1 MAENISYAFKDKAS
15 LSSLL
20 STEAFTE
27 ASPEDLRV
35 LVALLIS
42 DCNTTRA
49 QLEADAGCDS
59 QTLTGALQYWRG
71 AGVLTKTKKPPKEQS
86 EQNLRNLQNE
96 QNEPHFEPKSSECA
110 TKDNKTETKAKK
122 KAVASLDK
130 FAETPSDVLAK
141 HIDEQRLA
149 ALIEACQQ
157 ITGKTLS
164 SSEVNII
171 VGMRRELS
179 LDGDYILTL
188 ISYCYENERRSLK
201 YVEKMAFVLTEQGIC
216 TEEDLVQYIDERKR
230 FATLEWQLK
239 RKFGMGN
246 RDFTKTQSSLVRKW
260 EKDYAFPLEVI
271 TLAYDI
277 TVDTINKLE
286 FKYMDKILTRWYENG
301 CKTEGDVLAF
311 IEKEK
316 LTRTPTEEQKKPP
329 KSTVGVSS
337 FDTDDFFNRA
347 LERSYKK

>member
-15 LSSLL
+15 LSSLF

-71 AGVLTKTKKPPKEQS
+71 AGVLTKSKKPPLA
-86 EQNLRNLQNE
+86 QNERNLQNE
-96 QNEPHFEPKSSECA
+96 QNEPRFEPKSSECA
-110 TKDNKTETKAKK
+110 EKDKQNETKAKK

-130 FAETPSDVLAK
+130 FAQTPSDVLAK

-171 VGMRRELS
+171 VGMKRELS

-271 TLAYDI
+271 TLAFDI

-301 CKTEGDVLAF
+301 CKTEADVLAF

-316 LTRTPTEEQKKPP
+316 LTRTPAEEQKKPS

>member
-15 LSSLL
+15 LSSLFA
-20 STEAFTE
+20 TEAFIE

-42 DCNTTRA
+42 DCITTRA

-71 AGVLTKTKKPPKEQS
+71 AGVLTKVKKQPKEQN
-86 EQNLRNLQNE
+86 EQAPQNE
-96 QNEPHFEPKSSECA
+96 QPELKSTESA
-110 TKDNKTETKAKK
+110 AKDDQNETKTKK
-122 KAVASLDK
+122 RPVASLDK
-130 FAETPSDVLAK
+130 FAETPSDVLAR
-141 HIDEQRLA
+141 HIDKQKLA
-149 ALIEACQQ
+149 TLIEACQQ

-246 RDFTKTQSSLVRKW
+246 RDFTKTQAALVRKW

-301 CKTEGDVLAF
+301 CKTEADALAF

-316 LTRTPTEEQKKPP
+316 LTRTPAEEQQKPK